1 MKPEQRVNKQSKE
14 EKEITCKAA
23 TLVGKP

>member
-1 MKPEQRVNKQSKE
+1 MKPKHRVNKQLKE